1 MVHRTTEYDVLVVR
15 HKFSDHCQC
24 RTLAAYFKRRAD
36 VGNINISLILVH
48 SLIGSKYKCVI
59 PMPYQ
64 YFECWAKDIEG
75 GTTIY

>member
-1 MVHRTTEYDVLVVR
+1 MVE
-15 HKFSDHCQC
+15 
-24 RTLAAYFKRRAD
+24 AYYKCCAD
-36 VGNINISLILVH
+36 VGNINITLLVH

-64 YFECWAKDIEG
+64 YFECRAKDIEG